1 MKILDVELGTNSY
14 PIYIETGAISKA
26 DSLIKEHLDCK
37 KLFIITDTNVARLY
51 LGELKSSLEYAGY
64 QVYYT
69 IVEAGEHSKDIQTLP
84 KIYKELVAAT
94 ISRTDAVIAL
104 GGGVVGDLAG
114 FVASTYL
121 RGVKFVQIP
130 TSLLAQVD
138 SSVGGKVAVDL
149 AQGKNL
155 VGSFYHPKLVIID
168 PQVIQTLEDKFI
180 NDGMGEVIKY
190 ACIRDYELYSQLLN
204 FQDKHVLKSNLEEII
219 YTCCNIKRMV
229 VESDEKDMGERM
241 ILNFGHTLGHA
252 IETVGGYKQL
262 THGEAVSI
270 GMYQVTRISEKLGLT
285 KEGTSALILDLLQ
298 KYELPYKM
306 PEVDYDEVL
315 KVMGIDKKNLD
326 SNLNVIL
333 LHEIGKCF
341 IYKTDISFFESPPV
355 HC

>member
-1 MKILDVELGTNSY
+1 MKVLNIDLGENSY
-14 PIYIETGAISKA
+14 PIYIEMGAIDKA
-26 DSLIKEHLDCK
+26 NLLIKEHLDCK
-37 KLFIITDTNVARLY
+37 RLFIITDTNVAKLY
-51 LGELKSSLEYAGY
+51 LGELKSGLEHEGY
-64 QVYYT
+64 SVNYT
-69 IVEAGEHSKDIQTLP
+69 IVEAGEKSKDILTLP
-84 KIYKELVAAT
+84 KIYKELVNSN
-94 ISRTDAVIAL
+94 ISRSDAIIAL

-121 RGVKFVQIP
+121 RGIKFVQIP

-149 AQGKNL
+149 PQGKNL

-168 PQVIQTLEDKFI
+168 PQVLRSLDERAF

-190 ACIRDYELYSQLLN
+190 AFIRDYELYSQLLN
-204 FQDKHVLKSNLEEII
+204 FQDKDVLRSNLEDII

-229 VESDEKDMGERM
+229 VENDEKDLGERM

-252 IETVGGYKQL
+252 IETVGGYGEL

-270 GMYQVTRISEKLGLT
+270 GMYQVSKISEKLGLT
-285 KEGTSALILDLLQ
+285 KEGTSSQIVELLK
-298 KYELPYKM
+298 KYDLPYNM

-315 KVMGIDKKNLD
+315 KVMGIDKKNLN

-333 LHEIGKCF
+333 LSEVGDCF
-341 IYKTDISFFESPPV
+341 IHKTNIGFFEQLISD
-355 HC
+355 